1 MSDIKAQK
9 INFEN
14 INFDDLGFQP
24 KDSNVKEY
32 ATWIRALMQGWRQ
45 GTVGVKDR
53 SEVNRTNKKPWKQK
67 GTGRARAGS
76 ARSPLWR
83 GGGVVFGP
91 QIRSRQLTVN
101 KNLKKRVLGKLI
113 GDLLKDQKVLLL
125 DWTLESATPR
135 TSLAFNAIKSAGL
148 KDKKIAIFVKPH
160 DELIKASFVNIPF
173 VNLILFDEVNA
184 FDLSNS
190 DYVLV
195 FKKDLNDFKEMV
207 SKWN

>member
-91 QIRSRQLTVN
+91 QLRSRQLTVN

>member
-9 INFEN
+9 ISFEN

-91 QIRSRQLTVN
+91 QLRSRQLTVN

-148 KDKKIAIFVKPH
+148 QDKKIAIFVKPH

-195 FKKDLNDFKEMV
+195 LKKDLNDFKEMV
-207 SKWN
+207 SRWN

>member
-9 INFEN
+9 ISFEN

-148 KDKKIAIFVKPH
+148 QDKKIAIFVKPH